1 MSCEAISK
9 LIPPYFYGELSA
21 EEEERVEGHL
31 HVCAVC
37 AREMESQRRMAAA
50 LDRRDVE
57 IPAGLLNECRANLM
71 AAIERA
77 APETDPAPK
86 KSLRTRLL
94 ALAGGMFGGLSRW
107 RQPMGALALVAIGFF
122 AARFAGYNPAALPQT
137 VSTPADEVFATIR
150 SVRPDSSGNVQI
162 SYDETRRRSIS
173 GPVDDQTI
181 QRLLMAASRE
191 DNPAVRVEAVDFF
204 KEHPGAA
211 GVRDALLNAVAHDP
225 NAGVRLKAM
234 EGIKTMSHGAD
245 VRSALM
251 QVLQQEDFPAIR
263 MQAVDMLVASPDES
277 MVGVFQGLVQRE
289 NNGYVRLKFEKAL
302 KEMNASIGT
311 F

>member
-21 EEEERVEGHL
+21 EEEERVEDHL
-31 HVCAVC
+31 HACAVC

-50 LDRRDVE
+50 LDRRDAE

-71 AAIERA
+71 AAIGRE
-77 APETDPAPK
+77 APVIDPAPK
-86 KSLRTRLL
+86 KSGRTSLL
-94 ALAGGMFGGLSRW
+94 ELAGGMFHGFSRW
-107 RQPMGALALVAIGFF
+107 RQPVGALALVAIGFF
-122 AARFAGYNPAALPQT
+122 AARFTGYNPAALPQT
-137 VSTPADEVFATIR
+137 VSTPADEVFATVR
-150 SVRPDSSGNVQI
+150 SVLPDSSGNVQI
-162 SYDETRRRSIS
+162 SYDETRRRVIS
-173 GPVDDQTI
+173 GPVDDQAI

-191 DNPAVRVEAVDFF
+191 DNPAVRVEAVEFF

-263 MQAVDMLVASPDES
+263 MQAVDLLVASPDES
-277 MVGVFQGLVQRE
+277 MVGALQGLVQRE
-289 NNGYVRLKFEKAL
+289 SNDYVRLKFEKAL

>member
-21 EEEERVEGHL
+21 EEEERVEDHL
-31 HVCAVC
+31 RVCAVC
-37 AREMESQRRMAAA
+37 AREMESQRLLAAA

-57 IPAGLLNECRANLM
+57 IPAGLLNECRNNLM
-71 AAIERA
+71 AAIEREVPA
-77 APETDPAPK
+77 SDPAPK
-86 KSLRTRLL
+86 KSVRTSLL
-94 ALAGGMFGGLSRW
+94 EMAGGMFHGLSRW
-107 RQPMGALALVAIGFF
+107 RQPMGALALVAVGFF
-122 AARFAGYNPAALPQT
+122 AARFTGYNPAALPQT
-137 VSTPADEVFATIR
+137 DSTAAGEVFATVR
-150 SVRPDSSGNVQI
+150 SVLPDSSGNVKI
-162 SYDETRRRSIS
+162 SFDETRRRIIS
-173 GPVDDQTI
+173 GPVDDQNI

-204 KEHPGAA
+204 NEHPGAA

-234 EGIKTMSHGAD
+234 EGIKTMGHDAE
-245 VRSALM
+245 VRRVLM

-277 MVGVFQGLVQRE
+277 MVGAIQGLVQRE